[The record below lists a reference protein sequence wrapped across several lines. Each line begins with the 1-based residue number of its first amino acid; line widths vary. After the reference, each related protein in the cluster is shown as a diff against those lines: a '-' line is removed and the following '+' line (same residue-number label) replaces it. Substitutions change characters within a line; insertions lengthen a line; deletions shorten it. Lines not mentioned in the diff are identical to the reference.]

1 MKIASTSLRVLS
13 TIALGASV
21 LALSGCYVVPL
32 QPVPPSQVVPGVPGA
47 PAPVTFTARLYPS
60 NETAAPYGV
69 TGATVTSDLNGRGH
83 FTTQIGPEMF
93 HGEATR
99 VAGSRDGVA
108 NGTGNFGSF
117 INCRYTMNSP
127 TLGQGSC
134 RLNNG
139 ATFTMHVGG

>member
-1 MKIASTSLRVLS
+1 MKISLVS
-13 TIALGASV
+13 GVVAAT

-32 QPVPPSQVVPGVPGA
+32 QPMPPASGAQAVPQGPA
-47 PAPVTFTARLYPS
+47 PAVTFAARLYPS
-60 NETAAPYGV
+60 NDTAAPYGTV
-69 TGATVTSDLNGRGH
+69 GATVTSDMNGRGH
-83 FTTQIGPEMF
+83 FSAQIGPEVF
-93 HGEATR
+93 QGESTR
-99 VAGSRDGVA
+99 VAGTREGVA

-139 ATFTMHVGG
+139 ATFSMHVGG